1 MDLDLYGVCVR
12 VRPWR
17 ENDKMLSLFCEDGNV
32 YDVLARGALKPK
44 YKLKFAAQLF
54 STGDYFLCPSKAGYY
69 ILGGASFGELSFLGA
84 ASDPVA
90 YAAACYVCEI
100 AYKCVKTENKI
111 MYAEVLSSLSELSGG
126 SEKLRP
132 TLVCLKTVL
141 VALSSCGY
149 GEKFDGGEVGRACTS
164 VINTEAGNAS
174 GAEVDDA
181 LALRLLKSY
190 TVRFGGIF
198 ERVASLDTLVG
209 ML

>member
-1 MDLDLYGVCVR
+1 MDMDLYGVCVR

-17 ENDKMLSLFCEDGNV
+17 ENDKMLSVFCEDGNI
-32 YDVLARGALKPK
+32 YDVLARGALNPK
-44 YKLKFAAQLF
+44 YKLKFASQLF
-54 STGDYFLCPSKAGYY
+54 STGDYFLRSGKAGYY

-100 AYKCVKTENKI
+100 AHKCVKTENKI
-111 MYAEVLSSLSELSGG
+111 MYREVLSGLGELSGG
-126 SEKLRP
+126 SEELKP
-132 TLVCLKTVL
+132 ALVCLKAVL

-149 GEKFDGGEVGRACTS
+149 GEAFGGDEVGRACTS
-164 VINTEAGNAS
+164 VLNTAAGEAS
-174 GAEVDDA
+174 SAEVDDA

-190 TVRFGGIF
+190 TVRFGGVF
-198 ERVASLDTLVG
+198 ERVASLNTLVG

>member
-1 MDLDLYGVCVR
+1 MDMDLYGVCVR

-17 ENDKMLSLFCEDGNV
+17 ENDKMLSLLCEDGNV
-32 YDVLARGALKPK
+32 YDVLARGALNPK

-54 STGDYFLCPSKAGYY
+54 STGDYFLRSSKAGYY

-90 YAAACYVCEI
+90 YSAACYACEI
-100 AYKCVKTENKI
+100 AHKCVQTENKS
-111 MYAEVLSSLSELSGG
+111 MYAQVLSSLGELSSGN
-126 SEKLRP
+126 EKLRP
-132 TLVCLKTVL
+132 ALVCLKTVL

-149 GEKFDGGEVGRACTS
+149 GEDFGDDEVGRACKA
-164 VINTEAGNAS
+164 VLNTEAGEAS
-174 GAEVDDA
+174 GANIDDA

-198 ERVASLDTLVG
+198 ERVTSLNTLLS

>member
-1 MDLDLYGVCVR
+1 MDIDLFGVCVR

-17 ENDKMLSLFCEDGNV
+17 ENDKMLSLLCEDGVV

-69 ILGGASFGELSFLGA
+69 ILGGASFGELSFLQA

-100 AYKCVKTENKI
+100 AYKCVQTENKI
-111 MYAEVLSSLSELSGG
+111 MYAQVLSALGELSSG

-132 TLVCLKTVL
+132 ALVCLKTVL

-149 GEKFDGGEVGRACTS
+149 GENFDSGEVGRACTE
-164 VINTEAGNAS
+164 ILNTEAGDAS
-174 GAEVDDA
+174 GADVDDA

-190 TVRFGGIF
+190 SVRFGGIF
-198 ERVASLDTLVG
+198 ERVVSLSTLAE